1 MKALQDCEILLG
13 VSGGIAAYKSA
24 VLSSNLTRHGA
35 NVTTIMTENAKKF
48 VSPLTFSTLSGNKVF
63 SNMWEAND
71 VWDSKHIEISM
82 RTRLA
87 IVAPATANVLAKLA
101 HGICDDL
108 LTTTIC
114 ALNCDVLIAPAMN
127 KRMWNNPITQRN
139 VEILCDAGYY
149 FIGPDS
155 GRLACE
161 EEGEGRMSEPDI
173 ILERILEILHKL

>member
-1 MKALQDCEILLG
+1 
-13 VSGGIAAYKSA
+13 
-24 VLSSNLTRHGA
+24 
-35 NVTTIMTENAKKF
+35 
-48 VSPLTFSTLSGNKVF
+48 
-63 SNMWEAND
+63 MWEAND
-71 VWDSKHIEISM
+71 VWDSKHIEISV

-87 IVAPATANVLAKLA
+87 VVAPATANLLAKLA

-139 VEILCDAGYY
+139 VEMLCDAGYY